1 MSISND
7 TSGRKQ
13 AVAVR
18 NIEFYR
24 PEPDALPWA
33 LLEGGAAR
41 LEPDELK
48 RELDLDYTR
57 VACRIEPPET
67 LGIYAMR
74 RHSVRQFELISLC
87 VVPDYEHQ
95 LLGRRLLGHALGLAE
110 SKAGREV
117 ELSVC
122 STNTR
127 ALEILQRYGFQPV
140 AIDASEPD
148 TPTAPP
154 IRLRFELTEE

>member
-24 PEPDALPWA
+24 PDTADLPWD

-41 LEPDELK
+41 LELDELK

-57 VACRIEPPET
+57 VACRIEPPQT

-74 RHSVRQFELISLC
+74 RHSITHFELISLC

-122 STNTR
+122 AANTR
-127 ALEILQRYGFQPV
+127 ALAMVQRYGFQPAV
-140 AIDASEPD
+140 VDSSEPD
-148 TPTAPP
+148 TSLTQAV
-154 IRLRFELTEE
+154 RLYFELTEE